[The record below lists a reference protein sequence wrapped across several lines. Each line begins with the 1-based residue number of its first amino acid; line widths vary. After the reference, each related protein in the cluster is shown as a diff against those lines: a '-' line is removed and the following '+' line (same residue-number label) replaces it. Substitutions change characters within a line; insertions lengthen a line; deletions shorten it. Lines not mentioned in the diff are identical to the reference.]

1 MRRLLLCLVVAGLA
15 VPALAA
21 PSQPDS
27 VEVRFETGTEAY
39 REGRYEQSIEA
50 YRSILESGRG
60 SAEVYYNLGNAYY
73 RAGEIGRA
81 IQFYEKARTL
91 RPGDARIRHNLEQA
105 RDQVPAART
114 QAAPPSAR
122 LQALVRDTLDP
133 LPLFVF
139 ALLLLSAAGAV
150 AVVRDAPDAD
160 RPGWRNSLAI
170 GLAAGGL
177 LLGGT
182 AIGTSYLEATASRA
196 VVIADRVALR
206 SAPSGTSTADTT
218 LPEGVLLRVLPT
230 PRTADPSAGD
240 ASAPGTWNYVRLPD
254 GRRGWLPTSTLGRVE
269 E

>member
-15 VPALAA
+15 APALAA
-21 PSQPDS
+21 PAQPDS
-27 VEVRFETGTEAY
+27 VEARFDAGTEAY
-39 REGRYEQSIEA
+39 REGRYGQSIDA

-73 RAGEIGRA
+73 RAGEMGRA

-91 RPGDARIRHNLEQA
+91 RPGDARVRHNLEQA
-105 RDQVPAART
+105 RDRVPSART
-114 QAAPPSAR
+114 QNAPPSAR
-122 LQALVRDTLDP
+122 LQALVRDTFDP

-139 ALLLLSAAGAV
+139 TLLLLSAAGAV

-170 GLAAGGL
+170 GLVAGGF
-177 LLGGT
+177 LLGGA
-182 AIGTSYLEATASRA
+182 AIGTSYLETTTSRA

-206 SAPSGTSTADTT
+206 SAPSGTSAADTT

-230 PRTADPSAGD
+230 PRAADTSAAG
-240 ASAPGTWNYVRLPD
+240 ASATGAWNYVRLPD
-254 GRRGWLPTSTLGRVE
+254 GRRGWLPTSALGRVE